1 METLQ
6 ALEKLRQICSR
17 QEKCPADITEL
28 LKRWGVDQEFHQEI
42 IDTLKS
48 EGFLNENRYAAAFVK
63 DKLNFEH
70 WGIIKIRYYLQHKGI
85 DKAVCDKALR
95 EIDRDE
101 YRKMVGNELAKK
113 RKTLKGSSREIWVKL
128 ARYGSSRGYE
138 MEIMRDF
145 LGDNA
150 GG

>member
-1 METLQ
+1 
-6 ALEKLRQICSR
+6 
-17 QEKCPADITEL
+17 
-28 LKRWGVDQEFHQEI
+28 
-42 IDTLKS
+42 
-48 EGFLNENRYAAAFVK
+48 
-63 DKLNFEH
+63 
-70 WGIIKIRYYLQHKGI
+70 LQHKGI
-85 DKAVCDKALR
+85 AKAVCDKALR